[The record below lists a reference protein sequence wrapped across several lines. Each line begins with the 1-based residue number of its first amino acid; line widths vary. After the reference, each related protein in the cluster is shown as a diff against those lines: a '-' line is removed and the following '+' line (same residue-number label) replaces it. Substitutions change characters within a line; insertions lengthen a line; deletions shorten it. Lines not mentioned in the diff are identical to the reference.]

1 MPAALMTATPG
12 IWQGLCR
19 FSVWGVAIG
28 QNAQTQDGMFGES
41 IGYGTRT
48 GLRGINLGYYTA
60 ARGVG
65 SVALG
70 GLGPSALTYCSVAL
84 GEASYGGTQAG
95 DVALGSQSQT
105 GFVAPAANASAGGIQ
120 YAYAGTTPGSVLAVG
135 SIGNERQVQNV
146 AAGRVNAGSA
156 DAIIGSQLHATQVA
170 VGHIAVSTAAHFGGG
185 ATVNLDGSISAP
197 TYTISGVDYY
207 NLGDALAAIQV
218 GVAAAQTHYFSVN
231 STGGGNCG
239 NNGATGAN
247 AIGIGKDAV
256 ATHGRSVALGTS
268 GTSTAGTD
276 YTVADIAPAGTV
288 SVGCRCGGFGR
299 QQHGVGQRTSASGT
313 GSTAI
318 GNGASASGDGSIAI
332 GVGSV
337 ASDPN
342 TLSVGSAGN
351 ERRITNVAVGVNPND
366 AVNVSQ
372 LQGYFGGGVQ
382 YDKNPDGSV
391 KYTSVTLKPG
401 GRTPTTLRNVAA
413 DVAPTDAANV
423 GQLNAGLTNV
433 LSQA

>member
-146 AAGRVNAGSA
+146 AAGRVNAGSS
-156 DAIIGSQLHATQVA
+156 DAINGSQLHAAQAA
-170 VGHIAVSTAAHFGGG
+170 VGNIAVSTAAHFGGC
-185 ATVNLDGSISAP
+185 ATVNPDGSISAP
-197 TYTISGVDYY
+197 TDTISGVDYY
-207 NLGDALAAIQV
+207 NVGDALARIQV
-218 GVAAAQTHYFSVN
+218 GVAAAQTHYSSVN
-231 STGGGNCG
+231 STGGGNYG

-247 AIGIGKDAV
+247 AIAIGKDAV
-256 ATHGRSVALGTS
+256 ATHGRSVAFGQGTATAAALGTS
-268 GTSTAGTD
+268 GTTISGTD
-276 YTVADIAPAGTV
+276 YSVAGIAPAGTV
-288 SVGCRCGGFGR
+288 SVGTAGAE
-299 QQHGVGQRTSASGT
+299 RT
-313 GSTAI
+313 
-318 GNGASASGDGSIAI
+318 
-332 GVGSV
+332 
-337 ASDPN
+337 
-342 TLSVGSAGN
+342 
-351 ERRITNVAVGVNPND
+351 ITNVAAGCIAADSND
-366 AVNVSQ
+366 AVNGSQ
-372 LQGYFGGGVQ
+372 LHATNQAIEAVNGRVT
-382 YDKNPDGSV
+382 NLEVTVGSITGDITNL
-391 KYTSVTLKPG
+391 TSAVNALQTGAGHRRVEREP
-401 GRTPTTLRNVAA
+401 A
-413 DVAPTDAANV
+413 
-423 GQLNAGLTNV
+423 AGLFRWWRAV
-433 LSQA
+433 RQESRPQCE